1 MKKKISFIKSKI
13 ISFLKKNGIA
23 FFILFIATFL
33 QTYWAMGR
41 LSDNTS
47 SSCLECSFFEDTFF
61 ISLLTAFFL
70 SILFSIF
77 SLLKNLYLKTV
88 IEFILLVAL
97 WLFWNYTIFVER
109 ESSWSTYLF
118 NEEIYITILES
129 ILPVIVLGCISTIL
143 LHCKEI
149 KTKLI
154 TLKSLK

>member
-1 MKKKISFIKSKI
+1 MKKKISFIKFKI
-13 ISFLKKNGIA
+13 ISLLKKNGIA
-23 FFILFIATFL
+23 FIILLMATFVQL
-33 QTYWAMGR
+33 YWAMGR

-47 SSCLECSFFEDTFF
+47 SSCLDCSFFEDAFF

-70 SILFSIF
+70 SILFSIL

-88 IEFILLVAL
+88 IKFILLVAL

-118 NEEIYITILES
+118 NEEIYITISQS
-129 ILPVIVLGCISTIL
+129 ILPVIVLGFISIIL

-149 KTKLI
+149 KTKLAI
-154 TLKSLK
+154 FKSLE